1 VNRYTISF
9 RHKLILAAG
18 LSAAVAI
25 FMASFAS
32 IATECYNFQ
41 RETTAQLSAVTAV
54 VGANS
59 AAALVFDDS
68 KEAQATLAALRT
80 IPSVFS
86 AGLYNRKGL
95 LFAGYQRDA
104 GKNALP
110 RQVPPPGSSIGRR
123 TLLVIRPVEL
133 DGERVGS
140 LCILGDLSE
149 LYTRILHRLL
159 FTVLALAIPT
169 ILAIGAY
176 SKVLKLLVDPILK
189 LTGTARLVSLTKTYS
204 IRASRGPNDEVG
216 ELITAFNEMLSEIE
230 ARELQV
236 ARHRDHLEELV
247 GERTAEL
254 KAAKER
260 AEEAAR
266 MKSEFLA
273 NMSHEIRTPMNGII
287 GMTDLALSTTLD
299 PEQREYLSAVKI
311 SADSLLVVIND
322 ILDFSK
328 IEAGK
333 MELDQTAL
341 DLRAVVAD
349 ALKTVAL
356 RADEKNLELIKKVH
370 PAVPAKVIGD
380 PARLRQIL
388 LNLIGNAIKFTA
400 EGEIAVEV
408 SVVDPAA
415 QPVRLLFSVTDTG
428 IGVPAGKLASIF
440 KPFEQ
445 ADGSTTRRFGGTGL
459 GLSISTK
466 LVSLMD
472 GEIGVES
479 EPGKGSR
486 FWFVLPMDVVE
497 QTAQVADRMLDGVH
511 VLIVDDSASSRVALA
526 VSVARLGAIVRVAS
540 NGEEAMFLLQNTRF
554 DTLLVD
560 AHMPG
565 SDGFEVARGA
575 KRLPHAPAVVM
586 MLGSSN
592 LPSDAAECRRLGIE
606 QYITKPVT
614 EAELTVAMDRSLR
627 SSGWNVEAAQAAFR
641 PSVTKGGSL
650 RVLLAEDN
658 VVNQRLGTRLLEK
671 MGHRVTLA
679 ANGVEAIHWHAGAE
693 FDLILMDVQMPEMNG
708 FEATGQIR
716 EREKGT
722 GKHVPIIA
730 LTAHAIQG
738 DRDRCLAAG
747 MDDYLS
753 KPLSASLLA
762 EKLESVAQKKQLLS
776 QAI

>member
-1 VNRYTISF
+1 MSGYALSF

-25 FMASFAS
+25 FMASVAS
-32 IATECYNFQ
+32 IATEYYNFQ
-41 RETTAQLSAVTAV
+41 RETTTQLSAVTAV

-59 AAALVFDDS
+59 AAALVFEDS
-68 KEAQATLAALRT
+68 KDARATLAGLRT

-104 GKNALP
+104 GRN
-110 RQVPPPGSSIGRR
+110 PPPGRVPPNSNMGVR

-149 LYTRILHRLL
+149 LYTRILRRLVW
-159 FTVLALAIPT
+159 TMLALAIPT
-169 ILAIGAY
+169 ILAMGAY
-176 SKVLKLLVDPILK
+176 SRVLKLLVNPILK

-216 ELITAFNEMLSEIE
+216 ELIEAFNEMLSEIE
-230 ARELQV
+230 TRELQV
-236 ARHRDHLEELV
+236 ARHRDHLEDLV

-266 MKSEFLA
+266 LKSEFLA

-287 GMTDLALSTTLD
+287 GMTDLALSTPLD
-299 PEQREYLSAVKI
+299 QEQREYLSAVKI

-400 EGEIAVEV
+400 EGEISVEV

-415 QPVRLLFSVTDTG
+415 QPVRLLFAVTDTG
-428 IGVPAGKLASIF
+428 IGVPAEKLVSIF
-440 KPFEQ
+440 NPFEQ

-479 EPGKGSR
+479 EPGRGSR
-486 FWFVLPMDVVE
+486 FWFILPMDVVE
-497 QTAQVADRMLDGVH
+497 PATQVADRMLDGVH
-511 VLIVDDSASSRVALA
+511 VLIVDDSARSREALA
-526 VSVARLGAIVRVAS
+526 VSVARLGATVRVAS
-540 NGEEAMFLLQNTRF
+540 NGEDAMFVLKNTRF
-554 DTLLVD
+554 DILLVD

-575 KRLPHAPAVVM
+575 KRLPDAPAVVM

-592 LPSDAAECRRLGIE
+592 LLSDAAECRRLGIE

-614 EAELTVAMDRSLR
+614 EAELTLAIDHAIHGAGKDFS
-627 SSGWNVEAAQAAFR
+627 AAQPAFQT
-641 PSVTKGGSL
+641 SVAKSGPLS
-650 RVLLAEDN
+650 VLLAEDN

-679 ANGVEAIHWHAGAE
+679 ANGVEAIQRHAGGE

-716 EREKGT
+716 EREKRT
-722 GKHVPIIA
+722 GNHVPIIA

-753 KPLSASLLA
+753 KPLNASLLA
-762 EKLESVAQKKQLLS
+762 EKLESVARKKRLLS
-776 QAI
+776 QSI